1 MTGQIESYRSEIF
14 NFLRTVTIKFEPFAY
29 LMGQDYMDLYGITDP
44 HQSWNPYYIN
54 LTGEYSNDDTRMTV
68 YSVEEN
74 RQVPFDKDPNKEFF
88 TLQERYPDNRGLVRT
103 IAYPVASM
111 KDALAAPNLSL
122 LAYDD

>member
-74 RQVPFDKDPNKEFF
+74 RQVPFDKDLITNYPKTAAIYKVPNKEFF
-88 TLQERYPDNRGLVRT
+88 TLQER
-103 IAYPVASM
+103 
-111 KDALAAPNLSL
+111 
-122 LAYDD
+122 